1 MNLKRR
7 LVPLKIN
14 FRRSAEKSE
23 MNADKENMIFK
34 ERLIKS
40 EHLMKEEEDILRDFM
55 TRNL

>member
-1 MNLKRR
+1 M
-7 LVPLKIN
+7 PLKIN